1 MKSDYEIANENIM
14 SPISAVAAEMG
25 LPADMLVPYGNHKAK
40 INITQFDAAKIADC
54 KLILVTAITPN
65 KAGVGK
71 TTTSVGLADGLR
83 KLKKNVIFIL
93 ALWFP

>member
-14 SPISAVAAEMG
+14 SPISAIAAEMN
-25 LPADMLVPYGNHKAK
+25 LPAEMLVPFGHNKAK
-40 INITQFDAAKIADC
+40 INITEFDEQKIAKS

-71 TTTSVGLADGLR
+71 TTT
-83 KLKKNVIFIL
+83 
-93 ALWFP
+93 